1 MPLSDSGNLLVL
13 TGVTHILVGLLVLPL
28 IDRVGRRTLLRVG
41 SWIMCVAMIG
51 LSMMITSKPSISH
64 PFVFSIFI
72 LLFCGAFSSTWG
84 PVAVLVSTE
93 SLPLSARSFGMSIAV
108 GVNFLGGAG
117 VTGTFISLANL
128 LGLRG
133 AVLVYAAICALSD
146 LFVVNFVPIEFDLPE
161 LNLEYSAEI
170 ISSPMMRS
178 GGGKL
183 VDDVKYI
190 NDDDL
195 FILKK

>member
-1 MPLSDSGNLLVL
+1 MGTRSCTWCASYIPQKVL
-13 TGVTHILVGLLVLPL
+13 YYISLT
-28 IDRVGRRTLLRVG
+28 R
-41 SWIMCVAMIG
+41 
-51 LSMMITSKPSISH
+51 ITQ
-64 PFVFSIFI
+64 
-72 LLFCGAFSSTWG
+72 
-84 PVAVLVSTE
+84 VLVSTE

-161 LNLEYSAEI
+161 LNLEYSSEI

-178 GGGKL
+178 GKL
-183 VDDVKYI
+183 LSTSSVDDDDIY
-190 NDDDL
+190 NDDEK

>member
-1 MPLSDSGNLLVL
+1 MGTDSCTCG
-13 TGVTHILVGLLVLPL
+13 VLPVHHIPQKVL
-28 IDRVGRRTLLRVG
+28 YYISLTR
-41 SWIMCVAMIG
+41 
-51 LSMMITSKPSISH
+51 ITQ
-64 PFVFSIFI
+64 
-72 LLFCGAFSSTWG
+72 
-84 PVAVLVSTE
+84 VLVSTE

-133 AVLVYAAICALSD
+133 AVLMYAAICALSD

-178 GGGKL
+178 GGKL
-183 VDDVKYI
+183 VDDVKYV

>member
-1 MPLSDSGNLLVL
+1 M
-13 TGVTHILVGLLVLPL
+13 
-28 IDRVGRRTLLRVG
+28 
-41 SWIMCVAMIG
+41 
-51 LSMMITSKPSISH
+51 
-64 PFVFSIFI
+64 
-72 LLFCGAFSSTWG
+72 
-84 PVAVLVSTE
+84 
-93 SLPLSARSFGMSIAV
+93 
-108 GVNFLGGAG
+108 
-117 VTGTFISLANL
+117 TGTFISLANL

-161 LNLEYSAEI
+161 LNLEYHLCRRHCPHATLS
-170 ISSPMMRS
+170 MMRS
-178 GGGKL
+178 GKL